1 MAGAVQGQK
10 GKLTWAGRA
19 WVTGATGGTRADDA
33 ASDAALFG
41 ITGFDDSP
49 ADDEGLWA
57 AHLPAFLAFL
67 AICTQWRVVAGD
79 AGLIHTGL
87 DYAAAD
93 AGLRR
98 AGIETT
104 PDLWADLQAIE
115 TGALAALREDR
126 S

>member
-1 MAGAVQGQK
+1 MAGAVPGQN
-10 GKLTWAGRA
+10 GKLTGAGRA
-19 WVTGATGGTRADDA
+19 WVSGATGGARSDDA

-41 ITGFDDSP
+41 LDWQP
-49 ADDEGLWA
+49 EARDDEGLWA
-57 AHLPAFLAFL
+57 EHQAAFLAFL
-67 AICTQWRVVAGD
+67 AVSTQWRVVAGET
-79 AGLIHTGL
+79 GLIRTGL

-115 TGALAALREDR
+115 TGALAALREER